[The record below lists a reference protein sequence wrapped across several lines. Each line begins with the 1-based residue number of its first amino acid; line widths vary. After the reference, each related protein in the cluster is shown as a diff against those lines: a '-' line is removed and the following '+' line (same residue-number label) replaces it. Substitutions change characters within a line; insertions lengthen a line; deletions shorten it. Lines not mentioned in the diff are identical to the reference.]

1 MKVYRRNNGVTVELR
16 KATESELYSM
26 TSEFPDDNVLP
37 TLSSFSSFIFCVNNA
52 KVGFVEYF
60 IRESDL
66 VVTGLWVRPDKRKNG
81 YGTMILE
88 LIEVYENPKVIKI
101 IAEPSS
107 EKFYQKIGYKSGF
120 GMRILEKVCK

>member
-16 KATESELYSM
+16 KATESELYSV
-26 TSEFPDDNVLP
+26 TSEFPDDSILP
-37 TLSSFSSFIFCVNNA
+37 TLSSFSSFVFCVNNV

-60 IRESDL
+60 IRESNL

-107 EKFYQKIGYKSGF
+107 EKFYQKIGYKSNF